1 MFFLTGSLVALYG
14 LVYIVFG
21 IDRTLGRINDEILMM
36 PVMVSRVLG
45 FSTHL
50 DFLVVINETA
60 VKAGVIMA
68 AAGLLM
74 AGFRWRKLFSRGGD
88 TPSPDKPAHNT
99 VPVKVRKG
107 E

>member
-1 MFFLTGSLVALYG
+1 MFFLAGSLAALYG

-60 VKAGVIMA
+60 VKAGVVIA

-74 AGFRWRKLFSRGGD
+74 AGFGWRKLISGRGD
-88 TPSPDKPAHNT
+88 SPEEKKHADNA
-99 VPVKVRKG
+99 VPVRIRKG